1 MDVRRNVARILNEN
15 QPPQRRH
22 GRCHVGLHISTE
34 KCRRLL
40 SNTSPGQNDIL
51 PGNRSRL
58 PTAAPAHL
66 GITIAH
72 RALTT
77 DRGTPSPARGAER
90 TSKLN
95 LQGGKPPPPGRS
107 ENVPYVRHQA
117 QAIPRSNKTFPQPSH
132 AECPMLNFRCG
143 GTPPPELTLVFWLS
157 SAGARRRL
165 KPPTGPLP
173 TPPPFPLAPVR
184 HRQM

>member
-1 MDVRRNVARILNEN
+1 MHPCIHNACCQMDVRRNVARILNEN

-22 GRCHVGLHISTE
+22 GRCHVGLHMSTE

-95 LQGGKPPPPGRS
+95 LQGGTPPPPGRS

-117 QAIPRSNKTFPQPSH
+117 QAIPRSNKTSPQPSH
-132 AECPMLNFRCG
+132 A
-143 GTPPPELTLVFWLS
+143 
-157 SAGARRRL
+157 
-165 KPPTGPLP
+165 
-173 TPPPFPLAPVR
+173 
-184 HRQM
+184 